1 MRTFTITLALSIIL
15 SAAVGFGC
23 AAKEDNCG
31 STSGCQPPPEN
42 CGDDI
47 CRAGE
52 GENAQSC
59 PEDCVPSTCGDGT
72 CSASDGENAENC
84 EADCDVTCL
93 QADLPVYCADTNS
106 CWPADTDCE
115 LPTYA
120 CHGETLRCTTR
131 QWNGVDASQISCCA
145 GGVTA
150 ECPPNRPYWC
160 PAQADCVATTDACPE
175 AASACPTWG
184 FSCRAP

>member
-23 AAKEDNCG
+23 AVKEDNCG

-106 CWPADTDCE
+106 CWPAGTDCQRPAYE
-115 LPTYA
+115 
-120 CHGETLRCTTR
+120 CGGEVNRCTER
-131 QWNGVDASQISCCA
+131 QAAGLDDSQISCC
-145 GGVTA
+145 GGQYFD
-150 ECPPNRPYWC
+150 CPELRPIWC
-160 PAQADCVATTDACPE
+160 PAQSACVASKSDCPGGEKACELWGLSCLPE
-175 AASACPTWG
+175 
-184 FSCRAP
+184 